1 MRQKF
6 IDFVEEMKLEDNQ
19 IRCIEKF
26 NERTSDEDTV
36 PLTAEFTLEYIKT
49 NILDYLHILDIAS
62 EWFQF
67 KTDH

>member
-6 IDFVEEMKLEDNQ
+6 IDFVEEMKLDDSD

-36 PLTAEFTLEYIKT
+36 PLTTERILEYIKT
-49 NILDYLHILDIAS
+49 NILENLHILEIAS
-62 EWFQF
+62 E
-67 KTDH
+67 